1 MNEEIKNE
9 NMDLIEVEPQDMED
23 TIVESE
29 ESGSGVLGKLVLGG
43 VLLAAAGGG
52 MAFLRKKNK
61 NKIEERRIKQLEK
74 AGYRSWPWRSFPGSQ
89 GKIQRGQLHPW
100 RYHQGNTVLQ
110 DGWRPCNLHGTE

>member
-52 MAFLRKKNK
+52 LAFLRKKNK
-61 NKIEERRIKQLEK
+61 DKIEERRIKQLEK
-74 AGYRSWPWRSFPGSQ
+74 AGYVVITPEPVEPNDEDEDVEEVVEEVVEETKG
-89 GKIQRGQLHPW
+89 
-100 RYHQGNTVLQ
+100 
-110 DGWRPCNLHGTE
+110 

>member
-29 ESGSGVLGKLVLGG
+29 ESGGILGKLVLGG

-52 MAFLRKKNK
+52 LAFLRKKNK
-61 NKIEERRIKQLEK
+61 DKIEERRIKQLEK
-74 AGYRSWPWRSFPGSQ
+74 AGYVVITPEPVAPNDEDEDVVEVSAEVVEETKG
-89 GKIQRGQLHPW
+89 
-100 RYHQGNTVLQ
+100 
-110 DGWRPCNLHGTE
+110 

>member
-29 ESGSGVLGKLVLGG
+29 ESGGILGKLVLGG

-52 MAFLRKKNK
+52 LAFLRKKNK
-61 NKIEERRIKQLEK
+61 DKIEERRIKQLEK
-74 AGYRSWPWRSFPGSQ
+74 AGYVVITPEPVAPNDENEDVVEVSEEVVEETKG
-89 GKIQRGQLHPW
+89 
-100 RYHQGNTVLQ
+100 
-110 DGWRPCNLHGTE
+110 

>member
-9 NMDLIEVEPQDMED
+9 NMDLIEVESQDMED

-29 ESGSGVLGKLVLGG
+29 ESGGILGKLVLGG

-52 MAFLRKKNK
+52 LAFLRKKNK

-74 AGYRSWPWRSFPGSQ
+74 AGYVVITPEPVAPNDEDEDVVEVSAEVVEETKG
-89 GKIQRGQLHPW
+89 
-100 RYHQGNTVLQ
+100 
-110 DGWRPCNLHGTE
+110 

>member
-9 NMDLIEVEPQDMED
+9 NMELIEVEPQDMED

-52 MAFLRKKNK
+52 LAFLRKKNK
-61 NKIEERRIKQLEK
+61 DKIEERRIKQLEK
-74 AGYRSWPWRSFPGSQ
+74 AGY
-89 GKIQRGQLHPW
+89 
-100 RYHQGNTVLQ
+100 TVIPPVEP
-110 DGWRPCNLHGTE
+110 DEEVVEEVFEEVVEETKG

>member
-9 NMDLIEVEPQDMED
+9 NMDLIEVESQDMED

-29 ESGSGVLGKLVLGG
+29 ESGGILGKLVLGG

-52 MAFLRKKNK
+52 LAFLRKKNK

-74 AGYRSWPWRSFPGSQ
+74 AGYVVITPEPVEPNDEDEDVVEVVEEVVEETKG
-89 GKIQRGQLHPW
+89 
-100 RYHQGNTVLQ
+100 
-110 DGWRPCNLHGTE
+110 

>member
-29 ESGSGVLGKLVLGG
+29 ESGGILGKLVLGG

-52 MAFLRKKNK
+52 LAFLRKKNK
-61 NKIEERRIKQLEK
+61 DKILNQRIKQLEK
-74 AGYRSWPWRSFPGSQ
+74 AGYVVITPEPVASNDEDEDVVEVSEEVVEETKG
-89 GKIQRGQLHPW
+89 
-100 RYHQGNTVLQ
+100 
-110 DGWRPCNLHGTE
+110 